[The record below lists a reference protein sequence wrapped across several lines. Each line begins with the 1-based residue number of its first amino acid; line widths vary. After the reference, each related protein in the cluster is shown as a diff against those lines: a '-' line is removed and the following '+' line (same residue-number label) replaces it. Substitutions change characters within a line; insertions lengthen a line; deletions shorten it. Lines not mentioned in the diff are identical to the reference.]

1 MSISTSDF
9 DFVAELV
16 QRKSAILLPK
26 GKEYLVEARLDYL
39 AKQKGLPSIAELV
52 SRVRKQPYSELPD
65 ELVDALTTN
74 ETSFFRDLRPF
85 EGLKEVIIPALMK
98 ARSVPRTLNI
108 WCAACSSGQEPY
120 SVLITLFENFP
131 DLINWNIN
139 YFATDFSAEMV
150 ERTTNGIYADLEVKR
165 GLSEELRTK
174 YFNKVDAG
182 WQAKPMLRNMLQ
194 IRRLNLIEP
203 WTLPP
208 IDLIMM
214 RNVLIYFSNDIKK
227 DILGRVRKTLTPDGY
242 LMLGA
247 AETTISIDNSY
258 SVEDAGPAR
267 CYRPKTGGEAVSMP
281 QAQKGL

>member
-174 YFNKVDAG
+174 YFNKVLSG
-182 WQAKPMLRNMLQ
+182 
-194 IRRLNLIEP
+194 I
-203 WTLPP
+203 
-208 IDLIMM
+208 
-214 RNVLIYFSNDIKK
+214 
-227 DILGRVRKTLTPDGY
+227 
-242 LMLGA
+242 
-247 AETTISIDNSY
+247 TTIIY
-258 SVEDAGPAR
+258 
-267 CYRPKTGGEAVSMP
+267 K
-281 QAQKGL
+281 